1 MWPIDWGALST
12 ADSGPGIERTVRAAH
27 KATAYSTSSSQM
39 SAFALR
45 YILFLRSCRLMDG
58 FVIPSLP
65 PLWSE
70 KRQQQGAFAPRALPR
85 LNATTRPSATLSS
98 STHFPV
104 LPVIGPTLLRQF
116 PAGTRR
122 ASPVARSVL
131 VIVPPLPPR
140 RSGPAVSISFRPSM
154 PPSPSGCGLGLRN
167 VHFRGHL
174 CVHLRC
180 GPMTRCLP
188 MEDIVDRLQKFG
200 FPPPCYPSY
209 GRVGRWRGALR
220 VRCTG
225 PRAFASASI
234 PVPIRSVSTPRSSN
248 RTCGTTAFGSQL
260 GSRLRP
266 RKVPGLRRKARE
278 AAFLP
283 QPRVGKAHV
292 FPRPHLV
299 LPPEP
304 LS

>member
-1 MWPIDWGALST
+1 MISFIKAVWVSSVTAVAVELMLDIFELQDTIAGAWPVVAAFLPYVGFGLFVGAATYSHHEWIRPILPKNKFYNLVPLAEEVLWYFLNEDEAS
-12 ADSGPGIERTVRAAH
+12 PIELKMARTKVVE
-27 KATAYSTSSSQM
+27 
-39 SAFALR
+39 LR
-45 YILFLRSCRLMDG
+45 YKLKEID
-58 FVIPSLP
+58 VPLP
-65 PLWSE
+65 PL
-70 KRQQQGAFAPRALPR
+70 Q
-85 LNATTRPSATLSS
+85 
-98 STHFPV
+98 
-104 LPVIGPTLLRQF
+104 
-116 PAGTRR
+116 
-122 ASPVARSVL
+122 
-131 VIVPPLPPR
+131 
-140 RSGPAVSISFRPSM
+140 
-154 PPSPSGCGLGLRN
+154 
-167 VHFRGHL
+167 
-174 CVHLRC
+174 
-180 GPMTRCLP
+180 
-188 MEDIVDRLQKFG
+188 
-200 FPPPCYPSY
+200 